1 MAAILVY
8 RLEDERVPPALASL
22 RRGYRKIQTSVNRK
36 SLKKSTYLW
45 GALSSQPVWSKNSSG
60 LAVSKRLTFFHADE
74 FIEGTTSPT
83 SSQSTHLTHRVN
95 ASNPR
100 RGTRQLAPNM

>member
-36 SLKKSTYLW
+36 SLKKHLFVGSPQLPTRMVKKLI
-45 GALSSQPVWSKNSSG
+45 QP
-60 LAVSKRLTFFHADE
+60 
-74 FIEGTTSPT
+74 
-83 SSQSTHLTHRVN
+83 
-95 ASNPR
+95 
-100 RGTRQLAPNM
+100 RGI